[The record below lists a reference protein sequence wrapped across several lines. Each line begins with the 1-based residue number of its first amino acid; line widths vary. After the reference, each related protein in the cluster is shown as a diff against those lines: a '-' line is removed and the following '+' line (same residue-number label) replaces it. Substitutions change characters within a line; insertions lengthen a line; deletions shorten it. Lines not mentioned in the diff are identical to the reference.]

1 MEQVVPAALQRLRAA
16 DIIRM
21 AGLTVA
27 SLGQE
32 YCRTGKV
39 HNVQRRGI
47 RLSGTVD
54 VPHMSPD
61 IAASPTNE
69 ADSLKPI
76 TVSQR
81 HYTVE
86 VELESSTSCKSI
98 CSCSPDSYILCP
110 HAAALL
116 YQWLAR
122 PVAFATID
130 EE

>member
-1 MEQVVPAALQRLRAA
+1 MEQVVPSVLQRLRAA

-32 YCRTGKV
+32 YCRTGMV
-39 HNVQRRGI
+39 HNMQRQGV
-47 RLSGTVD
+47 RLSSTVD

-69 ADSLKPI
+69 AESLKP
-76 TVSQR
+76 TALSQR

-86 VELESSTSCKSI
+86 IEIESSTSCKSI
-98 CSCSPDSYILCP
+98 CSCSPNALTLCP
-110 HAAALL
+110 HA
-116 YQWLAR
+116 
-122 PVAFATID
+122 
-130 EE
+130 